1 MDRKIEKNV
10 VESVETKTVQEK
22 ADLTPE
28 QQEVLKGINAE
39 CDRITE
45 DINNGR
51 VPIIPVPERKQT
63 LYSQEEM
70 INLSMGRPNYLSI
83 MAQRF
88 REKPSRISTGIAE
101 LDEVAGGG
109 WVNMGISVIAAAPN
123 VGKTTILMQSA
134 VKMAQQGTAVV
145 FITNDM
151 RKADLEAKVISQL
164 SYSLA
169 GEDCLRLSDI
179 TNGDKLSFDT
189 EHNRQLAEKLEQT
202 MKYLHI
208 RDLIADEDFDSACSK
223 DITIADKSRLEKIF
237 ETYTAVYEKVIFIVD
252 SLQQVAGYLDS
263 GKNGVDTM
271 LRIFKEWSAKAP
283 VVLVSTLNR
292 AGYSKEQ
299 GEINMAD
306 LKESG
311 NLEYNTDL
319 LITMV
324 PLGFVDKTVNEDLK
338 AFKSKDY
345 RDVMITCKKSRDS
358 KEVDKPMTLYA
369 PGCTFTPFE
378 GKVNTDNAKLGKSSK
393 PNNSGENIN
402 LPPVDSLNWTNIN
415 IA

>member
-1 MDRKIEKNV
+1 MNKEVKK
-10 VESVETKTVQEK
+10 VESVETKDLLEK
-22 ADLTPE
+22 AAKIEELE
-28 QQEVLKGINAE
+28 FESKGLLETIPKP
-39 CDRITE
+39 
-45 DINNGR
+45 
-51 VPIIPVPERKQT
+51 VPVPEKKQT

-88 REKPSRISTGIAE
+88 REKPSRVSTGIPE

-109 WVNMGISVIAAAPN
+109 WVNCGISVVAAAPN
-123 VGKTTILMQSA
+123 VGKSTILVQSA
-134 VKMAQQGTAVV
+134 VKMAQNGIAVV
-145 FITNDM
+145 YITQDM

-179 TNGDKLSFDT
+179 TNGDKISFDT
-189 EHNRQLAEKLEQT
+189 EHNRQLAENLEQT

-208 RDLIADEDFDSACSK
+208 RDLIADDDFDNACSK

-271 LRIFKEWSAKAP
+271 LRIFKEWTSKAG

-292 AGYSKEQ
+292 AGYSKES
-299 GEINMAD
+299 GDVGMSA

-311 NLEYNTDL
+311 ALEYNTDL

-324 PLGFVDKTVNEDLK
+324 PLGFVDKSLNEDLK

-345 RDVMITCKKSRDS
+345 RDVNITCKKSRDS

-369 PGCTFTPFE
+369 PGCTFIPYEDKETAE
-378 GKVNTDNAKLGKSSK
+378 SKKVVDV
-393 PNNSGENIN
+393 E
-402 LPPVDSLNWTNIN
+402 LPPANSLNWVG